1 MGSENETAL
10 GDNCIE
16 STILGNFKKWL
27 ISEVKIF
34 NHDHKYSLDS
44 QITIERQNN
53 LLLKISCFTQ
63 KKIVFK
69 YWLIFF
75 SERKG
80 ISGTCLAYLVIF
92 IYFHFNNCS

>member
-75 SERKG
+75 QKG
-80 ISGTCLAYLVIF
+80 KGLVV
-92 IYFHFNNCS
+92 HVLLT